1 MLQWVALLGLLLGVG
16 ICGSVIAVGLALSA
30 PHRAA
35 IGPPPSTLADAEA
48 VALPAASSSE
58 LQGWWLPG
66 QPGAGAVILMHGI
79 WGNRLQMARRAQVL
93 HEHGFAVLL
102 FDLRA
107 HGESTGTRITFGRLE
122 GMDAASAVSF
132 VHGRASG
139 ERVGVI
145 GVSLGGAAALLGPGP
160 LPVDA
165 LVLESVFPSIDA
177 ALTSRLRAALGPTL
191 GRVVPPLLAPVFE
204 TLLPP
209 ILGVAPADL
218 RPIDRISGVTAPL
231 LVASGTADDRTPLT
245 EAEALFARAPEPK
258 QFWPVSGARHE
269 DLERFDPAAYWRM
282 VMPFLLS
289 NLRRTS

>member
-1 MLQWVALLGLLLGVG
+1 MLLGLLLGIG

-35 IGPPPSTLADAEA
+35 IGPPPPILPGADA
-48 VALPAASSSE
+48 VTLPAASGSV

-66 QPGAGAVILMHGI
+66 QPGVGAVILMHGI
-79 WGNRLQMARRAQVL
+79 WGNRLQMVQRAQVL
-93 HEHGFAVLL
+93 HGRGFAVLL
-102 FDLRA
+102 FDLQA

-132 VHGRASG
+132 VHVHAPG

-145 GVSLGGAAALLGPGP
+145 GVSLGDAAALLGPGP

-165 LVLESVFPSIDA
+165 LVLESVFPTIDA
-177 ALTSRLRAALGPTL
+177 ALTNRLHAALGPIL

-218 RPIDRISGVTAPL
+218 RPIDRIAAITAPL
-231 LVASGTADDRTPLT
+231 LLASGTADDRTPLI
-245 EAEALFARAPEPK
+245 EAEALFARAPQPK
-258 QFWPVSGARHE
+258 QFWPVQGAGHE
-269 DLERFDPAAYWRM
+269 DLERFDPGAYWRV

-289 NLRRTS
+289 NLRRSS